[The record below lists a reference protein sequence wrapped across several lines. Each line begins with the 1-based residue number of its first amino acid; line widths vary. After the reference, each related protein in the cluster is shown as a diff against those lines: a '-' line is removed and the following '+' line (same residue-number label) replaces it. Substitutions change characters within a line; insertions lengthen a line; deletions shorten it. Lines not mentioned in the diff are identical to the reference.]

1 MGGAVLVTGAAKGI
15 GRACALRL
23 DQAGF
28 DVFAGVRKAVDGAD
42 LRSEAAGITPVL
54 LDVTDAESIDRALA
68 EVQAAAPGGLAGLV
82 NNAGLAVA
90 APVEFLPSDE
100 LRRQLEVNVIG
111 QVAVTRVALP
121 LLRRGGGRVVNMGS
135 IAGRIAFPF
144 MGPYAAS
151 KFALRALTD
160 ALRLELR
167 PSGLAVV
174 LIEPGTIATPIWGTA
189 VEAGDA
195 LTARLPAVAIDRYGG
210 AIDAVRRRA
219 AANTTGGLPP
229 EVVAE
234 VVLTALTTAR
244 PKPRY
249 LVGRDAKMASVLEH
263 VPDRLR
269 DRILAGRIK
278 RRDPGPAT
286 EPVVAPEP

>member
-23 DQAGF
+23 HQAGF
-28 DVFAGVRKAVDGAD
+28 DVFAGVRKAVDGAG
-42 LRSEAAGITPVL
+42 LRAEAAGITPVL
-54 LDVTDAESIDRALA
+54 LDVTDAESIDRAVA
-68 EVQAAAPGGLAGLV
+68 EVAAAAPAGLAGLV

-174 LIEPGTIATPIWGTA
+174 LIEPSAIATPIWATA
-189 VEAGDA
+189 IEAGDA
-195 LTARLPAVAIDRYGG
+195 LQARLPAVAIDRYGG

-234 VVLTALTTAR
+234 AVLTALTTAR

-249 LVGRDAKMASVLEH
+249 LVGRDAKVAAVLEH

-269 DRILAGRIK
+269 DRILTGSVR
-278 RRDPGPAT
+278 RRDPAPAT